1 MADDDLEEMSQ
12 LRAARKQERPQR
24 SFGPKPSTEQS
35 SNKDEKSKKP
45 DKKARNFDFMAMFE
59 EARQL
64 AAERNKNEDESQTD
78 QQSSG
83 QDVESVGGKGMIPA
97 PVSGPTSTVPSFR
110 PVFKKPAKDDKAG
123 GGGGGGGGG
132 HSVVGSNKSVRGT
145 ASSCVDGNVKRRE
158 GLGATTGSTA
168 TSPLPTSVKKGN
180 DEGKD
185 DNKEDDDDDDDDE
198 EEKEKEETLEQS
210 IPQSLEITLTHGNK
224 SVSALALDPSGAR
237 LVTGGYDYDI
247 TFWDFAGMDASLR
260 HFRSLRPCECHQI
273 RNLQYS
279 TTGDVLLVIAANA
292 QAKVID
298 RDGFEKLE
306 CVKGDQYIA
315 DMANTKGHVAMLNSG
330 CWNPKDR
337 NEFMTCANDGTV
349 RLWDIDNAFSQRVV
363 IKSKCDKGRRT
374 NPMACTYSRNGNY
387 IAAACQD
394 GSIQLWD
401 CNRKFVSTC
410 MLNRKAHMK
419 GSDTTSLCFSYDG
432 RVLASRGGDDTLKL
446 WDIRNFKKA
455 LVAAD
460 GLLNLFPVT
469 DCVFSPSDKMVVTG
483 VSVGRDGG
491 NGKLTFME
499 RETLKTVTEIEV
511 SNSSAVRC
519 MWHPKLNQI
528 AVGCGNGN
536 VAMYYDPEKSRR
548 GALLC
553 VVKKERKVKQI
564 EMITDQHIITPYALP
579 MFREGRPMSTR
590 KQEEKVRKD
599 PVKTRRPDLPVSGPG
614 EGGRVG
620 AHGATLSQYV
630 VQQLV
635 LQKPDPSDLNPRE
648 AILRHAKEAEENP
661 YWVSPAYR
669 STQPKPIFQP
679 DSVGSD
685 DDDNDEDDSHV
696 AVNNKTSDDNPEPF
710 RKKQKLSK

>member
-1 MADDDLEEMSQ
+1 MINNSMADDDLEEMSQ
-12 LRAARKQERPQR
+12 LRAARKQERPHH
-24 SFGPKPSTEQS
+24 SFGPKPSTEKGS
-35 SNKDEKSKKP
+35 HKNEKSNKPE
-45 DKKARNFDFMAMFE
+45 KKARNFDFMAMFE

-83 QDVESVGGKGMIPA
+83 QDVESVGSKGSIPA
-97 PVSGPTSTVPSFR
+97 LVSGPMSTVPSFR
-110 PVFKKPAKDDKAG
+110 PVFRKPATDDKG
-123 GGGGGGGGG
+123 GGGGGVSGGG
-132 HSVVGSNKSVRGT
+132 HSVVGSNKTVRST
-145 ASSCVDGNVKRRE
+145 ASQNLAASSCVDGNMKHSE
-158 GLGATTGSTA
+158 ELGTTAGSTA
-168 TSPLPTSVKKGN
+168 TSPPPTSVKKGN
-180 DEGKD
+180 DGGKD
-185 DNKEDDDDDDDDE
+185 DDKEDDVDDDDE
-198 EEKEKEETLEQS
+198 DEKEKEETLEQS

-315 DMANTKGHVAMLNSG
+315 DMANTKAQITSQHYHHLS
-330 CWNPKDR
+330 NP
-337 NEFMTCANDGTV
+337 T
-349 RLWDIDNAFSQRVV
+349 AFLSPQ
-363 IKSKCDKGRRT
+363 
-374 NPMACTYSRNGNY
+374 
-387 IAAACQD
+387 
-394 GSIQLWD
+394 
-401 CNRKFVSTC
+401 VSTC
-410 MLNRKAHMK
+410 MLNRNAHMK

-483 VSVGRDGG
+483 VSVGRNGG
-491 NGKLTFME
+491 NGKLMFME
-499 RETLKTVTEIEV
+499 RDTLKPVTEIEV
-511 SNSSAVRC
+511 SNSVSPRIIVVVVVVVIIII
-519 MWHPKLNQI
+519 MFL
-528 AVGCGNGN
+528 
-536 VAMYYDPEKSRR
+536 SFSS

-679 DSVGSD
+679 DSVASDD
-685 DDDNDEDDSHV
+685 DDDNDADDRHV
-696 AVNNKTSDDNPEPF
+696 AVDNKTSDDNQEPF